1 MAKLNGLIL
10 DDVEEM
16 LISYT
21 EANME
26 SIWAI
31 DKLRGKIPKE
41 LAKVGLS
48 SVEKNINIAIARR
61 FKLHGI
67 I

>member
-31 DKLRGKIPKE
+31 DKLRGKISKE
-41 LAKVGLS
+41 LVKL
-48 SVEKNINIAIARR
+48 ARVQW
-61 FKLHGI
+61 KKT
-67 I
+67 